1 MANLGNPAER
11 YSRGAILL
19 HWIIAGLLAVN
30 IAIGFGMGND
40 ASSFALVQFHKS
52 LGISILL
59 LTLARIAWRIT
70 HKPPPPAEKGPLG
83 ALAKAVH
90 VLLYAFML
98 GAPLTGWALV
108 STSSLNV
115 PTMLFG
121 VVPWPHLPLD
131 PAINEGVEEAH
142 ELLAFLGIGLFAL
155 HVAGA
160 LKHHFVNRDGV
171 MARMA
176 PGGSARSALVLF
188 AALLVAGGATFAM
201 MPGGGEH
208 SHDEAE
214 GAAVPLAEA
223 TEPAEIES
231 LEDEAEAE
239 VSEDVTEEE
248 TAAEAA
254 AAPPP
259 DWDIQPGGSL
269 RFVASNAGSALNG
282 TFRRWDGS
290 ITMDPDNPAG
300 SRISIEIDLTSATLG
315 DATQDGMLA
324 GAEFFAVSSF
334 PTALFRSS
342 DVQKTGGDSYRARGT
357 LAIKGVTRPQT
368 ITFTLAGNGDAR
380 SVTGSATVDRN
391 AFGVGTGEAAGG
403 IAADVRVEFAFEAT
417 R

>member
-30 IAIGFGMGND
+30 LAIGFGMGND

-59 LTLARIAWRIT
+59 LTLVRIAWRIT
-70 HKPPPPAEKGPLG
+70 HKPPPAADKGPLG
-83 ALAKAVH
+83 AVAKAVH

-108 STSSLNV
+108 STSPLNV

-131 PAINEGVEEAH
+131 PAINGGVEVTH

-160 LKHHFVNRDGV
+160 LKHHFINRDGV
-171 MARMA
+171 LARMA
-176 PGGSARSALVLF
+176 PGGSAKAALVLF
-188 AALLVAGGATFAM
+188 AAVLVAGGATFAM
-201 MPGGGEH
+201 MPGGGDH
-208 SHDEAE
+208 SHEDAE
-214 GAAVPLAEA
+214 GAAVPVAEA
-223 TEPAEIES
+223 TELAEAEA
-231 LEDEAEAE
+231 LEEEAEAE
-239 VSEDVTEEE
+239 VAEEE
-248 TAAEAA
+248 PAPEATEAA

-282 TFRRWDGS
+282 TFRRWDGA

-300 SRISIEIDLTSATLG
+300 SRIVIEIDLTSATLG

-334 PTALFRSS
+334 PTAVFRST
-342 DVQKTGGDSYRARGT
+342 DVQKTGGNSYRARGT
-357 LAIKGVTRPQT
+357 LSIKGVTRPQT
-368 ITFTLAGNGDAR
+368 ISFTLGGSGNAR

-403 IAADVRVEFAFEAT
+403 IAADVRVEFAFDAT